1 MNTLTIHR
9 VLSICILFHA
19 SILIPATATSQQS
32 NFDQLWNRANWT
44 ASSNDTLVQR
54 AQFTGR
60 MQVDFPLL
68 DSNIGSHSD
77 LTIRRFR
84 AGGKLFLPHKITLH
98 AEAEFDPEQAE
109 PFFKRLTDTY
119 LMWSLDPR
127 FVLIVGKQSAA
138 FTMDG
143 QTSSKEL
150 LAIDRSAL
158 ANNLWFPE
166 EYIPGITING
176 RQRNWLYL
184 TGLYSSGEANR
195 DFGDFSG
202 GAFWLA
208 TIGHDFSGVFDVKEA
223 ILRVNFVHNQPDTA
237 NTFTRQLK
245 NIASINFSYAN
256 NVWGVRADV
265 SAAEGYLGQ
274 PNLFGLMFMP
284 LYNLTD
290 KWQLVGRLT
299 RVESEDDNGVRFGR
313 YESSLTGGRGDRYH
327 EAYLGVN
334 YYIYGHKLKIQS
346 GLQHAHM
353 RDRAEDGGH
362 YSGWSWTGGLR
373 VSW

>member
-9 VLSICILFHA
+9 NVTICILINA
-19 SILIPATATSQQS
+19 SMFVPATAFGEQS
-32 NFDQLWNRANWT
+32 NLDQLWDRAIWT

-60 MQVDFPLL
+60 MQVDLPFL
-68 DSNIGSHSD
+68 DSNIGNHSD
-77 LTIRRFR
+77 LTVRRFR

-98 AEAEFDPEQAE
+98 AEAEFEPEQAD

-127 FVLIVGKQSAA
+127 FELIVGKQSAP

-166 EYIPGITING
+166 EYIPGITMSG
-176 RQRNWLYL
+176 RQQNWRYL

-195 DFGDFSG
+195 GFGDFSG
-202 GAFWLA
+202 GRFWLA
-208 TIGHDFSGVFDVKEA
+208 SIGHDFLGGLDTKEA
-223 ILRVNFVHNQPDTA
+223 LIRVNYVHNQPDTA

-256 NVWGVRADV
+256 KEWGVRADV

-274 PNLFGLMFMP
+274 PNLIGLMLMP
-284 LYNLTD
+284 FYNLTD

-299 RVESEDDNGVRFGR
+299 RVESEHDNGVRFGR
-313 YESSLTGGRGDRYH
+313 YESALTGSRGDRYN

-346 GLQHAHM
+346 GMQYAHM
-353 RDRAEDGGH
+353 RDRADDGGR
-362 YSGWSWTGGLR
+362 YSGWSWTSGLR